1 MNSRA
6 PEPPTGRF
14 KIFAHQLNHILLGKS
29 KLIFN
34 RLKWRAVFPG
44 HRYNSIRFLGCKHDS
59 NNIVCTSLFIPIC
72 AELINLICPLKYVKP
87 VAARLAGER
96 NGKRFGMKCSIVVRV
111 VAIANMLLSVVNKLP
126 LQIDFNAVT
135 HQEDL
140 LEDDE
145 DGLFEHHRIVAD
157 AGQSLLRIDK
167 FLMDRLPNV
176 TRTKIQDGIRDGFVK
191 VNDKGIKPNY
201 KVHPNDVITVSLP
214 EPPRDTDVVAEN
226 IPLNI
231 VFEDEHV
238 LVVNKAAGMVV
249 HPAYQNWS
257 GTLVNALTYHF
268 QNLPEMKGNEG
279 RPGLV
284 HRIDKDTS
292 GLLVIAKTEIAMTS
306 LAKQFFD
313 HSIARTYQAIV
324 WGIPDP
330 PQGTINVHV
339 GRSLKDRRVTTAFPE
354 GDFGRH
360 AITHFKLLKD
370 LRYVSLIECKLE
382 TGRTHQI
389 RAHMRY
395 IGHPIFNDA
404 MYGGNDIVKGTV
416 FSKYKQFIDNCFK
429 IIPRQALHAK
439 TLGFVHPVSNQ
450 FMQFDSEL
458 PNDFVDVIE
467 KWENYVKYH

>member
-1 MNSRA
+1 M
-6 PEPPTGRF
+6 
-14 KIFAHQLNHILLGKS
+14 
-29 KLIFN
+29 
-34 RLKWRAVFPG
+34 
-44 HRYNSIRFLGCKHDS
+44 
-59 NNIVCTSLFIPIC
+59 
-72 AELINLICPLKYVKP
+72 
-87 VAARLAGER
+87 
-96 NGKRFGMKCSIVVRV
+96 
-111 VAIANMLLSVVNKLP
+111 
-126 LQIDFNAVT
+126 T
-135 HQEDL
+135 HSEDL

-157 AGQSLLRIDK
+157 AKQSLLRIDK

-176 TRTKIQDGIRDGFVK
+176 TRTKIQEGIHDGFVK
-191 VNDKGIKPNY
+191 VNDKPIKPNY
-201 KVHPNDVITVSLP
+201 KIHPHDVITVSLP
-214 EPPRDTDVVAEN
+214 EPPRDTDVVPEN

-238 LVVNKAAGMVV
+238 LVVNKVAGMVV

-257 GTLVNALTYHF
+257 GTLVNALTWHF
-268 QNLPEMKGNEG
+268 QNLPEMQGNEG

-292 GLLVIAKTEIAMTS
+292 GLLVIAKTEMAMNA

-313 HSIARTYQAIV
+313 HSIERTYQAIV

-330 PQGTINVHV
+330 PQGTVNVHV
-339 GRSLKDRRVTTAFPE
+339 GRSLKDRRVTVAFPE

-389 RAHMRY
+389 RAHLKY
-395 IGHPIFNDA
+395 LGHPLFNDA
-404 MYGGNDIVKGTV
+404 MYGGSEIIKGTV
-416 FSKYKQFIDNCFK
+416 FSKYKQFVENCFK
-429 IIPRQALHAK
+429 VIPRQALHAK
-439 TLGFVHPVSNQ
+439 TLGFVHPANNQ

-458 PNDFVDVIE
+458 PTDFVEVIE
-467 KWENYVKYH
+467 KWENYVKYN